1 MSETT
6 KKTTETEIQEVKQEV
21 KSEAE
26 TEIVI
31 EKPYTF
37 RRLSSPDIFP
47 MFRIIGKIGLKE
59 FTAAIDKNV
68 LMELIAEFTA
78 ENAKGNE
85 ESTEEATEEA
95 ENAKG
100 NIFGAFAVNGA
111 TVILGIAD
119 VIISKLPSCENDI
132 YHILSQTSNLSVD
145 EIKALDAAVF
155 FEMVMD
161 FIMKEEFKDFIK
173 VVSRLF
179 K

>member
-6 KKTTETEIQEVKQEV
+6 KKTTEIKNEEVKQELSTEV
-21 KSEAE
+21 E
-26 TEIVI
+26 TEIVV

-47 MFRIIGKIGLKE
+47 MLRIIGKIGIK
-59 FTAAIDKNV
+59 
-68 LMELIAEFTA
+68 EFTA

-85 ESTEEATEEA
+85 EVTEEA
-95 ENAKG
+95 ENTKG

-132 YHILSQTSNLSVD
+132 YQILSQTSNLSVD

-155 FEMVMD
+155 FGMVID

-173 VVSRLF
+173 VVSGLL

>member
-1 MSETT
+1 M
-6 KKTTETEIQEVKQEV
+6 KKTTEVGTEIKNQKVNQEATTEV
-21 KSEAE
+21 E
-26 TEIVI
+26 TEVVI

-47 MFRIIGKIGLKE
+47 MFKIIGKIGLKE

-68 LMELIAEFTA
+68 LMELIAEFTV
-78 ENAKGNE
+78 ENAKE
-85 ESTEEATEEA
+85 EAKETAEEGTEE
-95 ENAKG
+95 AKG

-111 TVILGIAD
+111 SVILGIAD
-119 VIISKLPSCENDI
+119 VIISRLPNCENDI
-132 YHILSQTSNLSVD
+132 YQILSQTSNLSVD

-161 FIMKEEFKDFIK
+161 FIMKDEFKDFIK

>member
-1 MSETT
+1 MKETT
-6 KKTTETEIQEVKQEV
+6 KMETEIMNQEVNQEATT
-21 KSEAE
+21 EAE

-47 MFRIIGKIGLKE
+47 MFKIIGKIGLKE

-78 ENAKGNE
+78 EKAEEGAKEG
-85 ESTEEATEEA
+85 TEEA
-95 ENAKG
+95 KD
-100 NIFGAFAVNGA
+100 NIWGSFAVNGA
-111 TVILGIAD
+111 SVILGIAD
-119 VIISKLPSCENDI
+119 VIISRLPNCENDI
-132 YHILSQTSNLSVD
+132 YQILSQTSNLSVD

-155 FEMVMD
+155 FEMLMD
-161 FIMKEEFKDFIK
+161 FIMKDEFKDFIK

>member
-1 MSETT
+1 MNETA

-21 KSEAE
+21 KNEAE

-47 MFRIIGKIGLKE
+47 MLRIIGKIGLKE

-85 ESTEEATEEA
+85 ESTEEA

-119 VIISKLPSCENDI
+119 VIISKLPNCENDI
-132 YHILSQTSNLSVD
+132 YQILSQTSNLSVD

-155 FEMVMD
+155 FEMVID

-173 VVSRLF
+173 VVSGLL

>member
-6 KKTTETEIQEVKQEV
+6 KKTTEIKNEEVKQELSTEV
-21 KSEAE
+21 E
-26 TEIVI
+26 TEIVV

-47 MFRIIGKIGLKE
+47 MLRIIGKIGIKE

-132 YHILSQTSNLSVD
+132 YQILSQTSNLSVD

-155 FEMVMD
+155 FGMVID

>member
-6 KKTTETEIQEVKQEV
+6 QKETKIGNQEVKQEV

-26 TEIVI
+26 TEIVV
-31 EKPYTF
+31 EKPYSF

-59 FTAAIDKNV
+59 FTAAVDKNV
-68 LMELIAEFTA
+68 LKELIMEFTA
-78 ENAKGNE
+78 ENEKENAVEDEN
-85 ESTEEATEEA
+85 A
-95 ENAKG
+95 ENAKENFLG
-100 NIFGAFAVNGA
+100 NFAVNGA
-111 TVILGIAD
+111 SVILGIAD
-119 VIISKLPSCENDI
+119 VVISRLPNCESDI
-132 YHILSQTSNLSVD
+132 YQILSQTSNLSVD

-155 FEMVMD
+155 FGMVMD